1 MKILSSMIRFP
12 NCKINLGL
20 HILEKLPDGYH
31 SLETIFYP
39 LSLSD
44 ILEINPS
51 DSATTRLT
59 ITGIEIQGQPTENLC
74 YKAWDLLNQ
83 EFGIPT
89 VEMHLH
95 KIIPTGAGL
104 GGGSSDAAF
113 TLSMINEL
121 FNIGISSENLFS
133 LALRLGMD
141 CPYFLLNTPAL
152 GTGKGEKLTPVPIN
166 LKGIHIVVAKPDIHI
181 STAEAYSGVIP
192 RLRDKSQPK
201 LMAQP
206 IGNWKQSLVNDFEEP
221 VFLKYPEIAGIKE
234 KLYEKGALYA
244 SMSGSGSAVYG
255 LFNEKVDMSA
265 YFNDCFV
272 WQGSL

>member
-1 MKILSSMIRFP
+1 MIRFP

-20 HILEKLPDGYH
+20 RILERLPDGYH
-31 SLETIFYP
+31 RLETIFYP
-39 LSLSD
+39 LGLSD

-51 DSATTRLT
+51 NSAITHLT
-59 ITGIEIQGQPTENLC
+59 ITGIEVQGQPTDNLC
-74 YKAWDLLNQ
+74 YQAWEMLNK
-83 EFGIPT
+83 EYGIPA

-113 TLSMINEL
+113 TLAMLNDL
-121 FNIGISSENLFS
+121 FEIGITNEKMYS

-152 GTGKGEKLTPVPIN
+152 GTSKGEILTPASID
-166 LKGIHIVVAKPDIHI
+166 LKGIHIVVVKPEIHI

-192 RLRDKSQPK
+192 RLRNKSLSVLMQQPV
-201 LMAQP
+201 
-206 IGNWKQSLVNDFEEP
+206 GNWKHSLVNDFEES
-221 VFLKYPEIAGIKE
+221 VFRKYPEIARIKD
-234 KLYEKGALYA
+234 KLYENGALYA

-255 LFNEKVDMSA
+255 LFSEKVDLSA
-265 YFNDCFV
+265 YFYDCFV